1 MEFWRM
7 WRETFSE
14 SWQISS
20 GKGRTKTVVFLASK
34 REGKLSTLIALSK
47 DLVGSLSA
55 KELIKEVGKVLGG
68 GGGGRDDLAQGGGTK
83 PENFEKALELL
94 KEKLR

>member
-1 MEFWRM
+1 
-7 WRETFSE
+7 
-14 SWQISS
+14 
-20 GKGRTKTVVFLASK
+20 
-34 REGKLSTLIALSK
+34 
-47 DLVGSLSA
+47 VGSVSA

-83 PENFEKALELL
+83 PENFERALELL